1 MKRCFFTG
9 LAMIAAVTMLA
20 GSAWAYDQEFSGE
33 WRTRA
38 YINDDWD
45 GDDDS
50 DGMDYNAVDTRARLF
65 YTLKLHEDL
74 KLNAA
79 VEVGDLTWGEHYD
92 EANGDYADVG
102 TDDDSFEIKHLYA
115 DFNWGPT
122 NWKLGAQELVVARG
136 FILWD
141 DFYSANVTL
150 KTGNVSTSFIW
161 AKLREG
167 WDDDSDLDF
176 DFYGVYPTLTLG
188 QTTVVPGLMWA
199 HSGDLDSST
208 VDNDDHDSF
217 YLSVDVDH
225 SFSDSTSIWFTGIY
239 KGGSETK
246 AGADI
251 DFSAY
256 LFAFGG
262 TTKIDK
268 FEIHGQAF
276 YASGDDDAT
285 DDEDNTFTVGN
296 GDGYCG
302 QSYYWAEILGYGWM
316 DANYT
321 PTGAPADQIGNVWA
335 INIGTTINFTDKTS
349 LILDLWKAELA
360 EDNAYGETDLGIEFD
375 ARLSTQ
381 IVPDYLYVDVIFAYL
396 FAGDAVSADGEND
409 ENPLE
414 AGVYFGIY
422 F

>member
-1 MKRCFFTG
+1 
-9 LAMIAAVTMLA
+9 MIAAVTMLA

-38 YINDDWD
+38 YINSDWD
-45 GDDDS
+45 GDDDAEWT
-50 DGMDYNAVDTRARLF
+50 DYRAIDTRARLF
-65 YTLKLHEDL
+65 YKLKLTEDL

-92 EANGDYADVG
+92 EAGGFYDYADVG
-102 TDDDSFEIKHLYA
+102 TDDDAFEIKHLYA

-122 NWKLGAQELVVARG
+122 NWKVGAQELVVARG
-136 FILWD
+136 FMLWD

-150 KTGNVSTSFIW
+150 KTGNVSTNFIW

-167 WDDDSDLDF
+167 SFGGSYTYDELDDPDLDY
-176 DFYGVYPTLTLG
+176 YGVYPTITMG
-188 QTTVVPGLMWA
+188 KTTVVPGLMWA
-199 HSGDLDSST
+199 HSEDLDST
-208 VDNDDHDSF
+208 TTAKDDHDSY
-217 YLSVDVDH
+217 YLSVDVNH
-225 SFSDSTSIWFTGIY
+225 SFSDSTSVWFTGIY
-239 KGGSETK
+239 KGGSETN
-246 AGADI
+246 AGADV

-256 LFAFGG
+256 LVAFGG
-262 TTKIDK
+262 ATTIDK

-276 YASGDDDAT
+276 YATGDDDAT
-285 DDEDNTFTVGN
+285 DDEDNTFSVGN
-296 GDGYCG
+296 GDGYGG
-302 QSYYWAEILGYGWM
+302 QSYYWAEILGYGWFDM
-316 DANYT
+316 NYT
-321 PTGAPADQIGNVWA
+321 PSGSSADQIGNVWA
-335 INIGTTINFTDKTS
+335 INLGTTISFTEKTS

-360 EDNAYGETDLGIEFD
+360 EDNAFGETDLGIEFD

-381 IVPDYLYVDVIFAYL
+381 IIPDYLYVDVVFAYL

-414 AGVYFGIY
+414 AGAYFAIY